1 MMSDIT
7 TKENRGKGMVGTFA
21 YQFLYTFCINYCF
34 MLLYYI
40 LHRKWFFCIFLLS
53 KLSVSVIL
61 RKNLVLGRTK
71 WPNRPQ
77 NDTIGYVR
85 LIVLKL
91 YHKKFS
97 IKVLVISLCT
107 GLFLKYQ
114 KSFHWMVYLSLVNAN
129 ILFCWFS
136 LIGWVSELYWFLIR
150 VMVTKI
156 CNSFMNRIHG
166 RFIFMY

>member
-1 MMSDIT
+1 MKGSVTLCTTMMSDIT

-53 KLSVSVIL
+53 KLSFSVIL

-91 YHKKFS
+91 YHKKVFHQILS
-97 IKVLVISLCT
+97 NFTLHRIIFKISEIISLD
-107 GLFLKYQ
+107 GLFITCQ
-114 KSFHWMVYLSLVNAN
+114 
-129 ILFCWFS
+129 C
-136 LIGWVSELYWFLIR
+136 
-150 VMVTKI
+150 
-156 CNSFMNRIHG
+156 
-166 RFIFMY
+166 